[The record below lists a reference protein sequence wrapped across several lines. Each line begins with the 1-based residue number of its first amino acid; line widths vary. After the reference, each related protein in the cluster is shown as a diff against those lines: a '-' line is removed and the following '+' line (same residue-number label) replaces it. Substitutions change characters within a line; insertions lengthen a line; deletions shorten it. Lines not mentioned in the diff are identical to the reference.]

1 MQTYLNLCRYILNYG
16 KKKLDRTKIGTR
28 SIFGYQMRFNLEKG
42 LFPLLTTKKMNFK
55 AIIHELLWFIKGDT
69 NIRYLV
75 KNNVNIWNEW
85 PYQKYRNS
93 KFFQDLTLQEFI
105 DKIKI
110 DENFAKIHGDLGP
123 IYGQQ
128 WRNFQ
133 GIDQLNDLI
142 SEIKKN
148 PYSRRLILTAWDPT
162 LTKDM
167 LLPPCHVMIQCYVEQ
182 NKISMQLYQRSG
194 DVFLGI
200 PFNIASYSLL
210 LTIIAQ
216 CTGLKPFE
224 FIHTIGDAHIYNNH
238 IEQIQKQIKRIP
250 KKLPIMRLNPQIID
264 INQFKFNDFNLEKY
278 ESHGILQGVV
288 AV

>member
-1 MQTYLNLCRYILNYG
+1 MQAYLNLCRDILNYG
-16 KKKLDRTKIGTR
+16 KKKIDRTKTGTR

-42 LFPLLTTKKMNFK
+42 FPLLTTKKMNFK

-75 KNNVNIWNEW
+75 QNNVNIWNEW
-85 PYQKYRNS
+85 PYQKYCNS
-93 KFFQDLTLQEFI
+93 NFFQNLTLQEFI
-105 DKIKI
+105 DKIII
-110 DENFAKIHGDLGP
+110 DEKFAKIHGDLGP
-123 IYGQQ
+123 IYGHQ

-133 GIDQLNDLI
+133 GIDQLTDLI

-148 PYSRRLILTAWDPT
+148 PHSRRLILTAWDPT
-162 LTKDM
+162 VIKDM
-167 LLPPCHVMIQCYVEQ
+167 LLPPCHVMIQCYVEK

-210 LTIIAQ
+210 LIIIAQ

-250 KKLPIMRLNPQIID
+250 KKLPIMTLNPHIID
-264 INQFKFNDFNLEKY
+264 INQFTFNDFNLEKY
-278 ESHGILQGVV
+278 ESYGILKGVV

>member
-1 MQTYLNLCRYILNYG
+1 MQTYLNLCRHILNYG
-16 KKKLDRTKIGTR
+16 KKKIDRTKIGTI
-28 SIFGYQMRFNLEKG
+28 SIFGYQMRFNLQKG
-42 LFPLLTTKKMNFK
+42 FPLLTTKKMNFK

-75 KNNVNIWNEW
+75 QNNVNIWNEW
-85 PYQKYRNS
+85 PYQKYCNS
-93 KFFQDLTLQEFI
+93 KFFPKLTLQEFI
-105 DKIKI
+105 EKIRT

-123 IYGQQ
+123 IYGHQ
-128 WRNFQ
+128 WRNFH
-133 GIDQLNDLI
+133 GIDQLNNLI

-162 LTKDM
+162 LIKNM
-167 LLPPCHVMIQCYVEQ
+167 LLPPCHVMVQCYVEK

-194 DVFLGI
+194 DIFLGI

-210 LTIIAQ
+210 LIIIAQ

-250 KKLPIMRLNPQIID
+250 KKLPIMTLNPQITD
-264 INQFKFNDFNLEKY
+264 INQFKFDDFNLEKY
-278 ESHGILQGVV
+278 KSHSILKGVV